1 MVAKSMKK
9 ERLKENIEIFDWEL
23 TDEDRFKIAHI
34 PQQKKVTVL
43 AILSPEGVPGVD
55 FSEIDVVEI

>member
-23 TDEDRFKIAHI
+23 TDEDRFKIAQI
-34 PQQKKVTVL
+34 PQHKKVTVL
-43 AILSPEGVPGVD
+43 GILSPEGVPGVD
-55 FSEIDVVEI
+55 LSEVDVVEV